1 MKQTE
6 EKKIINE
13 RLVYTSPCITLIEI
27 NTDVITT
34 SSGDPNMGE
43 WDTEI

>member
-1 MKQTE
+1 MKKNDIST
-6 EKKIINE
+6 E
-13 RLVYTSPCITLIEI
+13 RLDKIRYTSPSVTLIEI

>member
-1 MKQTE
+1 MKQIE
-6 EKKIINE
+6 ERKISTARSE
-13 RLVYTSPCITLIEI
+13 YTAPSVTLIEI

>member
-1 MKQTE
+1 MKKMDILTE
-6 EKKIINE
+6 NHDKI
-13 RLVYTSPCITLIEI
+13 RYTAPSVTLIEI